1 MGVDVGDSSWEG
13 NLATPIKNHSV
24 PTLWPKSPLTRNYA
38 IERLTQVNK
47 GYVRKFMVVS
57 PEVKKKSWEEKALN
71 METEDV
77 KKGLGLHVGNFVMIV
92 Y

>member
-1 MGVDVGDSSWEG
+1 
-13 NLATPIKNHSV
+13 
-24 PTLWPKSPLTRNYA
+24 
-38 IERLTQVNK
+38 
-47 GYVRKFMVVS
+47 MVVS